1 MEFLSPMQ
9 EIRVILSSRLSLFC
23 ISLSPDTSERY
34 TSECF
39 LVSVFD
45 AVSGESLAELH
56 HSGARTGA
64 TSSSLFFLA
73 VAILARSSQVL
84 RWRLDRL
91 PRGFRENL
99 GLTRSTP
106 CDDDKERR
114 CSKTPKAN
122 DPRAAAWT
130 FVRELFYRRVRGW
143 KRGERPKKRER
154 GSVLR
159 LTYCALT

>member
-1 MEFLSPMQ
+1 MYNELVQTRSRYSIRKHSRLPAVDFHVPRTCLNLSRETLCTSRVHFLPRHTNLTEYRMEFCSSTQ

-84 RWRLDRL
+84 R
-91 PRGFRENL
+91 
-99 GLTRSTP
+99 
-106 CDDDKERR
+106 
-114 CSKTPKAN
+114 
-122 DPRAAAWT
+122 
-130 FVRELFYRRVRGW
+130 
-143 KRGERPKKRER
+143 
-154 GSVLR
+154 
-159 LTYCALT
+159 